1 MRLTKNFELEEMV
14 RSVTAQ
20 KRGIDNTPSKKVK
33 ENLRLLCQEVLQPLR
48 DRWGAPI
55 VVGSGYRC
63 PQLNRAVGGVRNS
76 DHLYGCAADIHALG
90 DKPADNERLFR
101 LAVSTMKEGTL
112 RNVKQIIDEYHYNW
126 IHISFQDGRT
136 AKLGQFLH
144 LPKYKRS

>member
-14 RSVTAQ
+14 RSVTARE
-20 KRGIDNTPSKKVK
+20 RGIDNTPPKKVK
-33 ENLRLLCQEVLQPLR
+33 ENLRMLCEEVLQPLR

-55 VVGSGYRC
+55 VVSSGYRC

-90 DKPADNERLFR
+90 DKPEDNERLFR
-101 LAVSTMKEGTL
+101 LAVSMMKEGTL

-126 IHISFQDGRT
+126 IHISRQDGRT
-136 AKLGQFLH
+136 
-144 LPKYKRS
+144 PKRCQVVHIK